1 MNLTTLYALP
11 GAASVHSLAKFRE
24 SPRFVTLDAMR
35 GVAAIAVMQFH
46 YLFNTRYPWF
56 GQAYY
61 AVDFFFCLSGII
73 LTHAYADRIAAGMR
87 FGEYMGR
94 RLLRFYPAYLLGV
107 LLGVAMLLDYFV
119 ENSADNF
126 RLRDYVGS
134 VIASALFLPYPNRGS
149 FPFFGGATITGALFP
164 VNVPAWSLFFELLAS
179 MALFVAVR
187 VRLRA
192 KPIILVS
199 AALLVL
205 ALLHYR
211 SANIGWS
218 RDNFLGGFPR
228 TALAFFLGVA
238 LYRGCARMKLGVA
251 LPPWLLLGLTAAMF
265 ACPFGGAAG
274 LAVAALLIP
283 LLLLFG
289 LADAD
294 ASGHRR
300 LFVQL
305 GRISFAIYAIH
316 WPVYHLVAALAAH
329 SPWARQMRGAPLAM
343 AGLASA
349 AVLAGAYLLTAFID
363 EPVRRRL
370 GRRLFPPK
378 PRLVAPERAAP
389 EATARRL

>member
-107 LLGVAMLLDYFV
+107 LLGVAMLLDYFI

-228 TALAFFLGVA
+228 TALAFFFGVA
-238 LYRGCARMKLGVA
+238 LYRGCARMRLGVA
-251 LPPWLLLGLTAAMF
+251 LPPW
-265 ACPFGGAAG
+265 
-274 LAVAALLIP
+274 

-294 ASGHRR
+294 AIGHRR

-378 PRLVAPERAAP
+378 PRLVAPERARS
-389 EATARRL
+389 EE